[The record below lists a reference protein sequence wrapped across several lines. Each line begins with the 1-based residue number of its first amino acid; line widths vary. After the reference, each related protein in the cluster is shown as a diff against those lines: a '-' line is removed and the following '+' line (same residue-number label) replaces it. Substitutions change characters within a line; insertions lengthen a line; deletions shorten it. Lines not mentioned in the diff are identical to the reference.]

1 MKQEILLLQYY
12 LEHLELRTCTT
23 VLVRRSLPKER
34 ERERERE
41 REKKMN
47 DFKVHALTV
56 SLTAQYYI
64 DL

>member
-34 ERERERE
+34 ERERER
-41 REKKMN
+41 KKMN

>member
-41 REKKMN
+41 RKKMN